1 MVNVDIRA
9 CDIGSDNDFEL
20 LLDWLELAAADTAA
34 GDVVP
39 SRTQWILNK
48 QSKRQQRAQKI
59 ANKLSLPAAGSAGQ

>member
-48 QSKRQQRAQKI
+48 QSKRQQRAQKNRKQI
-59 ANKLSLPAAGSAGQ
+59 ELTCSR